1 MGRALVTGASG
12 FIGTHLARA
21 LLQRGDAVTCLVRPT
36 SNVAPLE
43 ALGVHLHTGDLTD
56 AASVRSA
63 VAGHDT
69 VYHLAGR
76 TRARNA
82 QQFHAANA
90 DGARAVA
97 EACAAETTPPVLLCV
112 SSLAAAGPS
121 PRDRPHTEG
130 GPLAPVSHYGR
141 SKRAGELA
149 VAAWAHRMPTTI
161 VRPPIVFG
169 GGDRLGLPLFAAVAR
184 FSVQTVPTLRQ
195 PRFSMVH
202 VADLVALLMAAA
214 DRGQR
219 LPPAAGSE
227 GREETAPAPEPLAP
241 ATTSGRTDPA
251 RGCYYVCGGS
261 APTLGEFSQMIAR
274 ALGRRRALV
283 LPVPAPLT
291 WSVAALMEMFGYVSR
306 RPMSLN
312 LDKAREATAGCWACS
327 SEKATRELGFEP
339 AAPIQEWVRQTVQW
353 YRDAQ
358 WL

>member
-1 MGRALVTGASG
+1 MGTALVTGASG
-12 FIGTHLARA
+12 FIGTYLARA
-21 LLQRGDAVTCLVRPT
+21 LLERGDSVTCLVRPT

-43 ALGVHLHTGDLTD
+43 ALGVHLCTGDLTD
-56 AASVRSA
+56 AATVRSA

-76 TRARNA
+76 TRALTAR
-82 QQFHAANA
+82 QFRVANA

-97 EACAAETTPPVLLCV
+97 EACAAEGTPPVLICV

-130 GPLAPVSHYGR
+130 GAPAPISHYGR

-149 VAAWAHRMPTTI
+149 VAAWAHRVPTTI

-169 GGDRLGLPLFAAVAR
+169 GGDRMGLPLFASVAR
-184 FSVQTVPTLRQ
+184 FGVQTVPTLRQ

-202 VADLVALLMAAA
+202 VADVVSLLIAAA

-219 LPPAAGSE
+219 LTPAAG
-227 GREETAPAPEPLAP
+227 GDARADGAPSTEPPAP
-241 ATTSGRTDPA
+241 ATSSGRTVA
-251 RGCYYVCGGS
+251 GRGYYYVSGGPD
-261 APTLGEFSQMIAR
+261 PTLGEFSQMIAR

-283 LPVPAPLT
+283 LPVAAPLI
-291 WSVAALMEMFGYVSR
+291 WSIAALMEALSYFCR

-327 SEKATRELGFEP
+327 GEKAARELGFQP
-339 AAPIQEWVRQTVQW
+339 AATLQVRVRQTVDW

-358 WL
+358 WI